1 MADEANAAAVARGKK
16 DKKGNSQR
24 KNRGV
29 HWPNEATEVLIDLWA
44 EETIQFALE
53 NAKSSKE
60 IRAVYQNLKVRFK
73 LNLVQLMNT
82 DVLSFAW
89 LGNDFL
95 AWSFPHK
102 R

>member
-44 EETIQFALE
+44 EETIPGGGTP
-53 NAKSSKE
+53 
-60 IRAVYQNLKVRFK
+60 I
-73 LNLVQLMNT
+73 
-82 DVLSFAW
+82 
-89 LGNDFL
+89 
-95 AWSFPHK
+95 
-102 R
+102 

>member
-1 MADEANAAAVARGKK
+1 MSDDANAAAVARGKK
-16 DKKGNSQR
+16 DNKGNSQR

-29 HWPNEATEVLIDLWA
+29 HWPNEVTEVLIDPWA
-44 EETIQFALE
+44 EETIQIALE

-60 IRAVYQNLKVRFK
+60 IRAVYHNLKVRFK
-73 LNLVQLMNT
+73 LKLVQLMNT

-95 AWSFPHK
+95 AWSFP
-102 R
+102 